1 MFYAVLKK
9 ELRNI
14 IRDKKSL
21 ISFFLI
27 PIVMYIY
34 MFNMEGV
41 INKMADGA
49 SKDSSNFKFKIVVQ
63 KNEESHDLIQ
73 EIVTMDKN
81 MKVVIGDAV
90 VINEDYDLVLEF
102 PKGFSK
108 DMALGGQIEINAY
121 RKTTD
126 LIDENYARIEK
137 LIQDYEM
144 EIVSNTLSS
153 KDIDMKILDS
163 YSSKKVNV
171 SEVTEEQ
178 VGFFYILPMCILLF
192 PLSIGMQVVTEI
204 CVTEKERGTLEA
216 LLLTK
221 AKRDSVIGAKYTALL
236 VIVLAE
242 ILISLGAFIIVSKV
256 ASTELININTLTTTN
271 IIIMILMIILTYIGI
286 SLVQFMIGLYAKNFK
301 EAQAYMTIVFFLI
314 IILNYLFIFIDIK
327 NLSYI
332 FFNIPIINS
341 IAILN
346 EILLGILN
354 MEHLIIVGAWL
365 IIYIVVLVFIAVR
378 VVFKETVLLRR

>member
-9 ELRNI
+9 ELRNF

-27 PIVMYIY
+27 PILMYIY

-49 SKDSSNFKFKIVVQ
+49 SKDSSNFKLKIVVQ
-63 KNEESHDLIQ
+63 KDEKSQDLIQ
-73 EIVTMDKN
+73 KIVTMDKN
-81 MKVVIGDAV
+81 MKVVIGEAV

-102 PKGFSK
+102 PKGFSN
-108 DMALGGQIEINAY
+108 DMEIGRQIEINAY

-126 LIDENYARIEK
+126 LIDENYTRIEK

-144 EIVSNTLSS
+144 ELVSNTLSS

-178 VGFFYILPMCILLF
+178 MGFFYILPMCILLF

-221 AKRDSVIGAKYTALL
+221 AKRKTVIGAKYAALL

-256 ASTELININTLTTTN
+256 SSTELININTLTTIN
-271 IIIMILMIILTYIGI
+271 IIIMIFMIILTYIGI

-301 EAQAYMTIVFFLI
+301 EAQAYMTIVFFFI

-332 FFNIPIINS
+332 FLNIPIINS

-365 IIYIVVLVFIAVR
+365 IMYIVVLAFIAVR
-378 VVFKETVLLRR
+378 VVFKETMLLRR

>member
-9 ELRNI
+9 ELKNF

-41 INKMADGA
+41 INKMVDGA
-49 SKDSSNFKFKIVVQ
+49 SKDSSNYKFKIVVQ
-63 KNEESHDLIQ
+63 KDEKSNDLIKK
-73 EIVTMDKN
+73 IVNMDKK
-81 MKVVIGDAV
+81 MKVVIGEAL

-108 DMALGGQIEINAY
+108 EMEMGGQIEINAY

-126 LIDENYARIEK
+126 LIDDNYTKIEK

-144 EIVSNTLSS
+144 ELVSNTLST

-178 VGFFYILPMCILLF
+178 VGFFYIIPMCILLF

-221 AKRDSVIGAKYTALL
+221 AKRNTVIGAKYAALL

-242 ILISLGAFIIVSKV
+242 ILISLGAFIIISKV
-256 ASTELININTLTTTN
+256 ASTELININTLTTIN
-271 IIIMILMIILTYIGI
+271 IIIMIFMIILTYIGI

-301 EAQAYMTIVFFLI
+301 EAQAYMTIVFFFI

-332 FFNIPIINS
+332 LLNIPIINS

-365 IIYIVVLVFIAVR
+365 IIYIGVLAFIAVR

>member
-9 ELRNI
+9 ELRNF

-49 SKDSSNFKFKIVVQ
+49 SKNSSNFKFKIVVQ

-221 AKRDSVIGAKYTALL
+221 AKRNSVIGAKYTALL

-242 ILISLGAFIIVSKV
+242 ILISLGAFIIASKV

-332 FFNIPIINS
+332 FLNIPIINS

>member
-9 ELRNI
+9 ELRNF

-41 INKMADGA
+41 ITKMVDGA

-63 KNEESHDLIQ
+63 EDEKSHDLIQ
-73 EIVTMDKN
+73 KIVTMDKN
-81 MKVVIGDAV
+81 MKVVIGEVV

-102 PKGFSK
+102 PKGFTK
-108 DMALGGQIEINAY
+108 AIELGAQIEINAY

-126 LIDENYARIEK
+126 LIDENYARIKK
-137 LIQDYEM
+137 LIQEYEM
-144 EIVSNTLSS
+144 ELVSNTLSS
-153 KDIDMKILDS
+153 KGLDMKILDS

-221 AKRDSVIGAKYTALL
+221 AKRNTVVGAKYTALL

-242 ILISLGAFIIVSKV
+242 ILISLGAFIVVSKV
-256 ASTELININTLTTTN
+256 ASTELININTLTTIN
-271 IIIMILMIILTYIGI
+271 IIIMMIMIILTYIGI

-301 EAQAYMTIVFFLI
+301 DAQAYMTIVFFLI

-332 FFNIPIINS
+332 FLNIPIINS

-365 IIYIVVLVFIAVR
+365 IIYIVVLAFIAVR

>member
-9 ELRNI
+9 ELRNF

-34 MFNMEGV
+34 MFNMEGA

-63 KNEESHDLIQ
+63 KDEESFDLVQQIS
-73 EIVTMDKN
+73 TMDKN
-81 MKVVIGDAV
+81 MKVVMADALAV
-90 VINEDYDLVLEF
+90 NEDFDLVIEF
-102 PKGFSK
+102 PKGFSRTIES
-108 DMALGGQIEINAY
+108 GGQIEINAY

-126 LIDENYARIEK
+126 LMDENYTRIEK
-137 LIQDYEM
+137 LIADYEN
-144 EIVSNTLSS
+144 ELVRHTLNSV
-153 KDIDMKILDS
+153 DIDLKILDS
-163 YSSKKVNV
+163 YSSEMVNV
-171 SEVTEEQ
+171 SSVTEEQ
-178 VGFFYILPMCILLF
+178 VGFFYVLPMCILLF

-221 AKRDSVIGAKYTALL
+221 AKRNTVVGAKYTALL
-236 VIVLAE
+236 LIVLSE
-242 ILISLGAFIIVSKV
+242 ILISLGAFVIISKMV
-256 ASTELININTLTTTN
+256 NTELININTLTTIN
-271 IIIMILMIILTYIGI
+271 FSIMILMIILTYVGI

-301 EAQAYMTIVFFLI
+301 EAQAYMTVVLFLV

-327 NLSYI
+327 NLSYV
-332 FFNIPIINS
+332 FLNIPIINS

-365 IIYIVVLVFIAVR
+365 IIYIIALAFVAVK

>member
-1 MFYAVLKK
+1 
-9 ELRNI
+9 
-14 IRDKKSL
+14 
-21 ISFFLI
+21 
-27 PIVMYIY
+27 
-34 MFNMEGV
+34 
-41 INKMADGA
+41 
-49 SKDSSNFKFKIVVQ
+49 
-63 KNEESHDLIQ
+63 
-73 EIVTMDKN
+73 MDKN
-81 MKVVIGDAV
+81 MKVVIGNAV

-102 PKGFSK
+102 PKGFAK
-108 DMALGGQIEINAY
+108 DMELGGQIEINAY

-126 LIDENYARIEK
+126 LIDENYAKIEK
-137 LIQDYEM
+137 LIQEYEM
-144 EIVSNTLSS
+144 KLVSNTLSS
-153 KDIDMKILDS
+153 KDLDMKILDS

-171 SEVTEEQ
+171 SGVTEEQ
-178 VGFFYILPMCILLF
+178 VGFFYMLPMTILLF

-221 AKRDSVIGAKYTALL
+221 AKRNTVVGAKYTALL

-256 ASTELININTLTTTN
+256 TSTELININTLTTIN

-301 EAQAYMTIVFFLI
+301 EAQAYMTIVFFFI
-314 IILNYLFIFIDIK
+314 IIFNYLFIFIDIK

-332 FFNIPIINS
+332 FLNIPIINS

-354 MEHLIIVGAWL
+354 MEHLIIVGVWL

>member
-9 ELRNI
+9 ELKNF

-41 INKMADGA
+41 INKMVDGA
-49 SKDSSNFKFKIVVQ
+49 SKDSSNYKFKIVVQ
-63 KNEESHDLIQ
+63 KDEKSNDLIKK
-73 EIVTMDKN
+73 IVNMDKK
-81 MKVVIGDAV
+81 MKVVIGEAL

-108 DMALGGQIEINAY
+108 EMEMGGQIEINAY

-126 LIDENYARIEK
+126 LIDDNYTKIEK

-144 EIVSNTLSS
+144 ELVSNTLSS

-178 VGFFYILPMCILLF
+178 VGFFYIIPMCILLF

-221 AKRDSVIGAKYTALL
+221 AKRNTVIGAKYAALL
-236 VIVLAE
+236 VSVLAE
-242 ILISLGAFIIVSKV
+242 ILISLGAFIIISKV
-256 ASTELININTLTTTN
+256 ASTELININTLTTIN
-271 IIIMILMIILTYIGI
+271 IIIMIFMIILTYIGI

-301 EAQAYMTIVFFLI
+301 EAQAYMTIVFFFI

-332 FFNIPIINS
+332 LLNIPIINS

-365 IIYIVVLVFIAVR
+365 IIYIGVLAFIAVR